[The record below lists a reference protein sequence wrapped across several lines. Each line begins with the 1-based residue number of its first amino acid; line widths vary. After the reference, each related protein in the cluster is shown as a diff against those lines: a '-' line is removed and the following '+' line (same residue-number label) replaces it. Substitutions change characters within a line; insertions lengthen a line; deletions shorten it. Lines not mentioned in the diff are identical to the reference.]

1 MGISVFI
8 KDADFTNPV
17 GSIHL
22 PNREGLVGEW
32 FFGGTESNSFKN
44 RAGNT
49 VAVKVG
55 EPTVASNYLAVMG
68 GTNYVELPIPT
79 LDNSK
84 GVTIIAV
91 SKGATR
97 NTLGHTGFYANPPGF
112 LGFFHLSGYR
122 VYSVETS
129 GDNFAAILPVNI
141 VPNDTWMVMA
151 GVMEERQKPSNYIWN
166 NGVKT
171 SAVSVDEPVAGWP
184 AINKFIIGAQAKGND
199 DWAYAAIFNRKLSA
213 AELDAAYAGIKQLL
227 AVRGIDIT

>member
-1 MGISVFI
+1 MGISVVI
-8 KDADFTNPV
+8 KDADFTNPI

-22 PNREGLVGEW
+22 PNHEGLVGEW
-32 FFGGTESNSFKN
+32 FFGGTESKSFKN
-44 RAGNT
+44 RAGST

-55 EPTVASNYLAVMG
+55 EPTVASNYLAVTG

-91 SKGATR
+91 SRGTTR

-122 VYSVETS
+122 VYGAGGSSE
-129 GDNFAAILPVNI
+129 NFAAVLPANT

-151 GVMEERQKPSNYIWN
+151 GVMGDRQKPSNYIWN

-171 SAVSVDEPVAGWP
+171 SAVSVDAPTGGWP
-184 AINKFIIGAQAKGND
+184 AISKFFIGQQAKGSD

-213 AELDAAYAGIKQLL
+213 VELDAAYAGIKQLL